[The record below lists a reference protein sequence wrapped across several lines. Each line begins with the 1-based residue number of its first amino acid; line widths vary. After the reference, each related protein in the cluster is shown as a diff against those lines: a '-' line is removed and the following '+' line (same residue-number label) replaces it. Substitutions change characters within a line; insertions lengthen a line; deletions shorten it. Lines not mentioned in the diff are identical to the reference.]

1 MSPLDRSLSS
11 TAALTAAWRFVDGGF
26 GYSAPQLFVLVL
38 DRRARIVGP
47 VIHLYDEHQAAAPDD
62 GMLGLLVERLAET
75 VEELAPGGGV
85 ALMKARPGR
94 SPVMTAADLRWCRA
108 LHRHLQAAPF
118 SSRPLFFATDAGAR
132 VVAPDELIG

>member
-47 VIHLYDEHQAAAPDD
+47 VVHLYDEHQAAGPDD
-62 GMLGLLVERLAET
+62 ALLGLLVERLAET

-94 SPVMTAADLRWCRA
+94 SAVMTSADLRWCRA

-118 SSRPLFFATDAGAR
+118 SSRPLFFASDAGPR
-132 VVAPDELIG
+132 IVAPDELIG

>member
-11 TAALTAAWRFVDGGF
+11 MAALTAAWRFVDGGH

-38 DRRARIVGP
+38 DRRGRVTGD
-47 VIHLYDEHQAAAPDD
+47 VIQLYDEQYAEALDEEL
-62 GMLGLLVERLAET
+62 LGLLVERLAET
-75 VEELAPGGGV
+75 VEEQAPGGGV
-85 ALMKARPGR
+85 AVMKARPGR

-108 LHRHLQAAPF
+108 LHRQLRIAPF
-118 SSRPLFFATDAGAR
+118 ASRPLFFATDAGPR

>member
-1 MSPLDRSLSS
+1 MSPLDCSLSS

-38 DRRARIVGP
+38 DRRGRVAGP
-47 VIHLYDEHQAAAPDD
+47 VVQLYDEHQATAPDEEL
-62 GMLGLLVERLAET
+62 LGLLVERLAET

-85 ALMKARPGR
+85 AVMKARPGR

-108 LHRHLQAAPF
+108 LHRQLQAAPF
-118 SSRPLFFATDAGAR
+118 SSGPLFFATDAGPR
-132 VVAPDELIG
+132 IVAPDELIT